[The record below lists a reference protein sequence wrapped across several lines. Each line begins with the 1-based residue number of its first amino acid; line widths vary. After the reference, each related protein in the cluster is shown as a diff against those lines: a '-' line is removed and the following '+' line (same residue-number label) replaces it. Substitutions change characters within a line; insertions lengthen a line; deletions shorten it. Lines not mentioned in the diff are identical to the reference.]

1 MDFRISLE
9 RSQKDEFN
17 WAKQTTISAPF
28 EYWILV
34 WKMCILKF
42 QHCQA
47 LELAQ
52 AITGEPDV
60 EIHDT
65 RWEINNFSLV
75 SLLCLIAL
83 VIFIECTFSL
93 VQRRHFFLS
102 LLSHKRQNTRN
113 IREISTHFSFAEESA
128 HLLTSFLRALRR
140 RVVCASMN
148 DSNFERYYLESACA
162 LAKSYTCTFW
172 NCLS

>member
-1 MDFRISLE
+1 MPLWVL
-9 RSQKDEFN
+9 N
-17 WAKQTTISAPF
+17 
-28 EYWILV
+28 LV
-34 WKMCILKF
+34 LKKLCNLKF

-65 RWEINNFSLV
+65 RWEVNNFSLV
-75 SLLCLIAL
+75 SLFCLIAL

-93 VQRRHFFLS
+93 VQGRYCFLS
-102 LLSHKRQNTRN
+102 LLSHTRQKKRN
-113 IREISTHFSFAEESA
+113 IREISACFSLSEASA
-128 HLLTSFLRALRR
+128 HLLMSFLRALRR

-148 DSNFERYYLESACA
+148 DSNFERYYLESDCA